1 MKFKDRIIKKLL
13 ELGKKHR
20 ILVYPTLALVAVVS
34 AVSNAVYWGRGN
46 GKRVVASVTVMALLI
61 TQSLFLTSSAN
72 NGEAMPQ
79 GANTASET
87 DAEYYA
93 AQSGIEGV
101 DSDDTPLS
109 TVDETLVPTGDE
121 TLIPQQSGDPATS
134 AYSSVKVIVSIE
146 GTAVSAS
153 YLAPLTDDGS
163 GNYSLP
169 SGFVLDSTR
178 VHQALFGSV
187 DASYITYSGLYKDSG
202 YTTPLPT
209 DLSGFEKDD
218 NEQVYLAYAYATVSK
233 VDVIYEAENSL
244 GITNTITGVGSAGT
258 TEVYDSANRKLTLT
272 LGDDAHYDSVT
283 DIKQSPR
290 RGYKF
295 TGLKVNGAAYT
306 SGTPIILEPGT
317 TSVTVQT
324 GWTAKEVNVTFDA
337 IDDADELYT
346 GGAVTDVIS
355 PATSPV
361 KAYYYTDTMGDVDAT
376 AWAKPDNGYV
386 FNTWTFGVGGSA
398 LNSATTIAGLLD
410 LDSANVDFT
419 AETIEL
425 KVPIVGT
432 WKYKE
437 YKLTGLAEGDKLTGT
452 YGDIPN
458 QSTIGVIYQTDEPDT
473 EHLGIYIN
481 PTDIASITTTYGIL
495 LSGEGSISGQ
505 SNYYQTYKV
514 MDYKIN
520 KITPQDGG
528 AVTIPVSICDTNRP
542 TSDQIMTGSYITL
555 DFAQREITIDS
566 STVKGGDDKST
577 APERTYTG
585 TTDVDVVGTADVKD
599 LTSTTGLP
607 FGDEIIA
614 KFDTTANFDDANAG
628 SGKSVTVTG
637 VVLEDKNGGT
647 IKSNNYK
654 IADTIELTGIGKINA
669 KNVTVDI
676 RIKDSDPA
684 VKDTTVKYGM
694 DNPTYELYIMN
705 PSSDLLS
712 TDVSAYEADA
722 AGFLSTQ
729 LGFSGWNFA
738 RDKYSPSGSTY
749 TVQPEFTGDK
759 NYNPIPTGIKGN
771 ISVDRDI
778 ATLGTNYQL
787 SEKQS
792 DEFYR
797 DITISPIGG
806 YDQIRLCSSDS
817 DDVTSDSL
825 LATAGFKSTLTNADL
840 QDMTDATI
848 YVQMRDS
855 SSGAITTIG
864 KIEHLNID
872 TNGPKLESFTV
883 DPYSKLNVFNFGAY
897 YRPQDNVNV
906 LTFTFRYS
914 SDDSECD
921 KLNYYL
927 EDKNGNRTDVNAANY
942 VLNDTGDTTIDGH
955 KIYEASIT
963 LNLNNYGQLIVY
975 ATDKA
980 GNQSAYSRVN
990 ISTFDDFVNEGG
1002 KPADYYEWM
1011 LENTSTDATLTV
1023 TCNGANASTQGVLY
1037 NHLELS
1043 IDANDIVEGN
1053 PASGVNKVEWKVT
1066 DSEGTEVFSDTTY
1079 VPDTDRKYESYTF
1092 TDRFPVMGTELL
1104 GIYYVSATVY
1114 DNAGNSVEVGP
1125 EGPYAIDSIL
1135 PVITDKTESQAGGG
1149 FLSGVQ
1155 FKFQIDEGDGESGID
1170 YITLYKKS
1178 GAGEADRTALE
1189 QWSNLSGDELYSK
1202 LCSYNIT
1209 ENGTYVVIAYD
1220 KAGNKSVD
1228 FEKTFTGISDVVPD
1242 APTIRVAVGT
1252 KNEDSGWY
1260 IETKPN
1266 VKITTNN
1273 MMSNGV
1279 PVTSD
1284 GVPLH
1289 TDYTIT
1295 VAGTSTDI
1303 QRTYTSS
1310 EYPFYLD
1317 YEGEVTITAVNVSA
1331 SNKKSAEATA
1341 VIKVDTIKPVIKI
1354 TGSTIDTSGNLV
1366 VNYEIS
1372 DATSGVNR
1380 AKVTI
1385 NGEATLVEEPN
1396 VSGTVAGSFVAQP
1409 GITYSIEAEDI
1420 AGNIADVVEFK
1431 PLALDVSPV
1440 TNITTNSAL
1449 LNANI
1454 LVGTY
1459 PLSNYYI
1466 AYKKHDVAK
1475 YSKYSLVST
1484 ITTEDGIEI
1493 TCPFKNLESNTVYD
1507 YMVYAVTETSKEV
1520 KEYTGSFKTGSI
1532 GSAATVYGSV
1542 KYDNALMDSLKTY
1555 PIYVTLYNGGVAI
1568 GGIEI
1573 ESDASNEYYFKN
1585 VPDGSYQITA
1595 TNGKLSKTASVTV
1608 TNGGITYPENYL
1620 SANGIN
1626 LVLSGLSTSV
1636 VIEDSEIELTA
1647 DNLDVIYD
1655 DDFNINI
1662 SSDEYDIVNDGGNIL
1677 VTLHANY
1684 LNVAT
1689 DVGSTTEG
1697 IIKDKLGNNAEVV
1710 RYIELYITK
1719 TVTDKNGNQTT
1730 SYITELADPIT
1741 VSFPLG
1747 DLAGQRIY
1755 VASLHSGLLNNSDY
1769 DFYNWGT
1776 PSTAVLTHDYV
1787 TITTSRFSVYAL
1799 YRMKTTDRYFTVKW
1813 IDGDGNVMKTE
1824 TVKDGES
1831 ATPPTAVPTKSPTD
1845 KYTYTFEAWD
1855 VDYSAITKDTIISA
1869 WFTANKIAEPDAP
1882 KPEDPTTEE
1891 PTKEDPTTE
1900 EPAPEKVPPT
1910 IVNTPTNNSGP
1921 SSSSGTG
1928 NKYSYLGSVSSPK
1941 TGDTAPIIII
1951 GLIMVISAVGLVIFT
1966 KKCKDE

>member
-93 AQSGIEGV
+93 AQSDIEGV
-101 DSDDTPLS
+101 ASDDTLAS
-109 TVDETLVPTGDE
+109 TGDETLVPTGDE
-121 TLIPQQSGDPATS
+121 ALMPQQSGDPAIP
-134 AYSSVKVIVSIE
+134 AYSAVKVIVSIE
-146 GTAVSAS
+146 GTTTSVS
-153 YLAPLTDDGS
+153 YLASLTDDGN

-169 SGFVLDSTR
+169 SGFTLDSTS
-178 VHQALFGSV
+178 VHQELFGSV
-187 DASYITYSGLYKDSG
+187 DPSYITYSDLYKDSG
-202 YTTPLPT
+202 YTSSLPA
-209 DLSGFEKDD
+209 DLADFEKDD
-218 NEQVYLAYAYATVSK
+218 TEQVYLAYAYATVSK
-233 VDVIYEAENSL
+233 VDVIYQDEDGL
-244 GITNTITGVGSAGT
+244 GITNTISGVDGSGT
-258 TEVYDSANRKLTLT
+258 TEVYNSATRELKLT

-295 TGLKVNGAAYT
+295 TGLKVKGAAYT
-306 SGTPIILEPGT
+306 SATPIILEPGT

-337 IDDADELYT
+337 IDDEDGLKT
-346 GGAVTDVIS
+346 GNAVAEITNQ
-355 PATSPV
+355 PV

-376 AWAKPDNGYV
+376 VWATPDNGYV
-386 FNTWTFGVGGSA
+386 FDTWTFDVGGSA
-398 LNSATTIAGLLD
+398 INSATTIAGLLD

-419 AETIEL
+419 AEPIVLT
-425 KVPIVGT
+425 VPIVGT

-473 EHLGIYIN
+473 EHLGIYID
-481 PTDIASITTTYGIL
+481 PAVIANITSEYGIL
-495 LSGEGSISGQ
+495 LSGDGSIARQSG
-505 SNYYQTYKV
+505 YYQTYKV
-514 MDYKIN
+514 SNSNKIS
-520 KITPQDGG
+520 KITPQD

-542 TSDQIMTGSYITL
+542 TSDQIMAGSEITL
-555 DFAQREITIDS
+555 VFSPREITIDS

-585 TTDVDVVGTADVKD
+585 TTDVDVVGKADVKD

-614 KFDTTANFDDANAG
+614 KFDTTANFEDENAG

-694 DNPTYELYIMN
+694 NNPTYELYIVN

-712 TDVSAYEADA
+712 ADVSAYEADA
-722 AGFLSTQ
+722 AQFLSTQ

-771 ISVDRDI
+771 ISVDRDV

-792 DEFYR
+792 DDFYR
-797 DITISPIGG
+797 EITISPIGG
-806 YDQIRLCSSDS
+806 YDQIRICNSES
-817 DDVTSDSL
+817 DDVTSDSQ

-840 QDMTDATI
+840 PDMTDATI

-864 KIEHLNID
+864 KIENLNID
-872 TNGPKLESFTV
+872 TNGPELDSFDV
-883 DPYSKLNVFNFGAY
+883 DPYSKLNIFNFGAY
-897 YRPQDNVNV
+897 YHPQDNVNV

-914 SDDSECD
+914 SEDSACD
-921 KLNYYL
+921 MLYYYL
-927 EDKNGNRTDVNAANY
+927 EDKDGNRTDVNTASY
-942 VLNDTGDTTIDGH
+942 VLESTGETTPTGA
-955 KIYEASIT
+955 KLYKASIT
-963 LNLNNYGQLIVY
+963 LSVDSYGQLIVY

-990 ISTFDDFVNEGG
+990 ISTWDEFINNGG
-1002 KPADYYEWM
+1002 KPSDYYEWM
-1011 LENTSTDATLTV
+1011 VENTKTDAALRITY
-1023 TCNGANASTQGVLY
+1023 NGSAASTQGVLY
-1037 NHLELS
+1037 DHIELN
-1043 IDANDIVEGN
+1043 IDADDVVNGN
-1053 PASGVNKVEWKVT
+1053 PASGVNKVEWEVK
-1066 DSEGTEVFSDTTY
+1066 DSEGTVVFTDTTY

-1092 TDRFPVMGTELL
+1092 TDRFPVMGAELL
-1104 GIYYVSATVY
+1104 GMYYVGATVY

-1135 PVITDKTESQAGGG
+1135 PVITDKTESQADGG

-1155 FKFQIDEGDGESGID
+1155 FKFQVDEGVGESGID
-1170 YITLYKKS
+1170 YITLYQKT
-1178 GAGEADRTALE
+1178 GAGEADWTALE

-1220 KAGNKSVD
+1220 KAGNKSVN

-1303 QRTYTSS
+1303 QRTFTAS

-1331 SNKKSAEATA
+1331 SNKRSPEATA
-1341 VIKVDTIKPVIKI
+1341 VIKVDTVKPVIKI

-1380 AKVTI
+1380 ARVTI
-1385 NGEATLVEEPN
+1385 NDEATLVDEPN

-1420 AGNIADVVEFK
+1420 AGNVADVVEFK

-1466 AYKKHDVAK
+1466 AYKKHDAAK
-1475 YSKYSLVST
+1475 YSKYSLIST

-1532 GSAATVYGSV
+1532 GSAATVYGSA

-1608 TNGGITYPENYL
+1608 ANGGVTYPENYL
-1620 SANGIN
+1620 STNGIN
-1626 LVLSGLSTSV
+1626 LVLNGLSTSV

-1662 SSDEYDIVNDGGNIL
+1662 SQDEYDIVNEGGNIL

-1697 IIKDKLGNNAEVV
+1697 IIKDKLGSNAEVV

-1719 TVTDKNGNQTT
+1719 TVTDKYGNQTT

-1776 PSTAVLTHDYV
+1776 ASTAVLTHDYV

-1855 VDYSAITKDTIISA
+1855 VDYSTITKDTIISA
-1869 WFTANKIAEPDAP
+1869 WFTANKIVEPDDP
-1882 KPEDPTTEE
+1882 KPEDPTTE
-1891 PTKEDPTTE
+1891 DPTTE
-1900 EPAPEKVPPT
+1900 DPDPEKVPPA
-1910 IVNTPTNNSGP
+1910 IVIPPTNDSGQNT
-1921 SSSSGTG
+1921 SDSG
-1928 NKYSYLGSVSSPK
+1928 NKYTYLGSVSSPK

-1951 GLIMVISAVGLVIFT
+1951 GLVMVISAVGLVIFT
-1966 KKCKDE
+1966 KKRKDE